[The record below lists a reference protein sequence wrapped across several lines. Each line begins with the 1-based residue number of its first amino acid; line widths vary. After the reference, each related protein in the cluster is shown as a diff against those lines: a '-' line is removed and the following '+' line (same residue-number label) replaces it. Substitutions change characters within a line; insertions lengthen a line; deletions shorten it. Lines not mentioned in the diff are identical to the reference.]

1 MYNKGNIIKETYRYQ
16 LTCGSKPS
24 EFSHKLRSGLHCCMA
39 RSGREKKTTITKCW
53 SVPGKG
59 GQKVQTWSYKI
70 SMSWRC
76 TEWRLKLK
84 TLYCFFKSC

>member
-1 MYNKGNIIKETYRYQ
+1 MYNKGNIIKEMYRYQ
-16 LTCGSKPS
+16 LICGSKPS
-24 EFSHKLRSGLHCCMA
+24 EFSHKFRSGQIWE
-39 RSGREKKTTITKCW
+39 RKKKKPITKCW
-53 SVPGKG
+53 SGLGKG

-84 TLYCFFKSC
+84 TLYCFLKSC